1 MALKALS
8 EDTEIEEW
16 IWQAIETQ
24 NKKQAQLCRGL
35 WFTDKTCPFSCHW
48 SLLLYA
54 LLLYAPVY
62 KQIFFSDK

>member
-1 MALKALS
+1 MSLKALS

-48 SLLLYA
+48 P